1 MAKVVDVDA
10 RYRCDVSGLIEKGI
24 TREYVHI
31 KPNEL
36 DMMVDEDGLMK
47 QLPLN
52 FFLECSSLKEIILP
66 QSVRKIGNQGLRT
79 NYPME
84 SLVFEGEEAPELGNG
99 SFPFTEDLVRIT
111 IPTGCMETYR
121 NKWSDHPG
129 YLKKI
134 EERP

>member
-1 MAKVVDVDA
+1 MKVIVKEPGRMAKVVDVDA

-52 FFLECSSLKEIILP
+52 FFLECSSPFFPVQAIVGTVVFCRYKWENPWEKEILD
-66 QSVRKIGNQGLRT
+66 
-79 NYPME
+79 
-84 SLVFEGEEAPELGNG
+84 PERQFALQRL
-99 SFPFTEDLVRIT
+99 FF
-111 IPTGCMETYR
+111 
-121 NKWSDHPG
+121 NK
-129 YLKKI
+129 
-134 EERP
+134 